1 MVFIIIPAFEQIEG
15 EFTFG
20 RNIIVS
26 LSHLLLV
33 FSAESIELSYS

>member
-1 MVFIIIPAFEQIEG
+1 MVFIIIPAFEQIQG
-15 EFTFG
+15 
-20 RNIIVS
+20 S